1 MATVKEALKET
12 LVGTTKEPE
21 LTQEIQATFDRHA
34 RHDEATGEFYMEKEG
49 FVDAIA
55 PKNEDYV
62 SFSSPSPH
70 QLCTCL
76 QRVKLIAAGNV
87 A

>member
-12 LVGTTKEPE
+12 LVGSTKVPG
-21 LTQEIQATFDRHA
+21 LTQEIQAMFDRHA
-34 RHDEATGEFYMEKEG
+34 RHDEETGEFYMEKQE

-62 SFSSPSPH
+62 SFSSPSSRQFCP
-70 QLCTCL
+70 CL
-76 QRVKLIAAGNV
+76 QRVKLIVAGNV